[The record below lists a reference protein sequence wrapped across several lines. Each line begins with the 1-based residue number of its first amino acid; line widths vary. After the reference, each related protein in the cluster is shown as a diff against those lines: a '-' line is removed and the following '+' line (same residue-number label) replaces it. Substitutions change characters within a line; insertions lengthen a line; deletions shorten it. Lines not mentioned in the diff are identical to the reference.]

1 MLDTIQIH
9 NFKCLKGSHSLDFN
23 EGIYSIKAKKDGDFR
38 RSNRAGKTS
47 LLEAIRFAL
56 FRGSVSDYTTYGES
70 DMSVTLDISGVRLY
84 AGNDGT
90 KVNDET
96 VLVAQLKAASET
108 ILGMDYQMFAC
119 TVGAFSDSIYGFLS
133 LKPKEQKEFLLNY
146 FCDTNVDWDA
156 VREYVQEK
164 VINISEEKKEL
175 DSDIERIEKRLAEID
190 YDSYQ
195 VKLEDLK
202 YKLHVEEQ
210 EYEITKTSSES
221 MLKEYRDALS
231 KQSYLSAEIERRETI
246 KESVQEKELIL
257 RSLQDEIQA
266 NIKEQE
272 AYITLPGYD
281 YRIKAMDTRLGS
293 LQTTIQQTKAS
304 IEEYDR
310 NGGKCPILKAECPHT
325 VGLKEFYLQS
335 KITLA
340 ESEAE
345 RDKLEIDRA
354 AVREE
359 RKKASTLISKQKDL
373 INSKCIVDRDLKE
386 LRKKEHKL
394 SDLITELLS
403 LQEEVKF
410 LESSLNT
417 NRIESLVNSIAA
429 TKTSID
435 TVKGILLGYE
445 ISLTEKRTK
454 DAKLSEIESRF
465 KELSTVAKL
474 VSPKG
479 LPHILLNEVLLL
491 LESYT
496 NRYLSFVGMS
506 VVISGYSELKSLEEF
521 CHNDGTKFNK
531 NDTMCR
537 TCGAIRENKV
547 DENINIISKDSGVEW
562 FRESSGGRALIA
574 LAIRLA
580 IFKLAKTKKAE
591 ADFLILDE
599 VFTNLDSENK
609 SKALE
614 MLRFAMTDLGLRQ
627 ILLVSHD
634 EVKDYTDHEVVIS
647 HENGRVEIK

>member
-1 MLDTIQIH
+1 M
-9 NFKCLKGSHSLDFN
+9 
-23 EGIYSIKAKKDGDFR
+23 
-38 RSNRAGKTS
+38 
-47 LLEAIRFAL
+47 
-56 FRGSVSDYTTYGES
+56 
-70 DMSVTLDISGVRLY
+70 
-84 AGNDGT
+84 
-90 KVNDET
+90 
-96 VLVAQLKAASET
+96 
-108 ILGMDYQMFAC
+108 
-119 TVGAFSDSIYGFLS
+119 
-133 LKPKEQKEFLLNY
+133 
-146 FCDTNVDWDA
+146 
-156 VREYVQEK
+156 
-164 VINISEEKKEL
+164 
-175 DSDIERIEKRLAEID
+175 
-190 YDSYQ
+190 
-195 VKLEDLK
+195 
-202 YKLHVEEQ
+202 
-210 EYEITKTSSES
+210 
-221 MLKEYRDALS
+221 
-231 KQSYLSAEIERRETI
+231 
-246 KESVQEKELIL
+246 
-257 RSLQDEIQA
+257 
-266 NIKEQE
+266 
-272 AYITLPGYD
+272 
-281 YRIKAMDTRLGS
+281 
-293 LQTTIQQTKAS
+293 
-304 IEEYDR
+304 
-310 NGGKCPILKAECPHT
+310 
-325 VGLKEFYLQS
+325 
-335 KITLA
+335 
-340 ESEAE
+340 
-345 RDKLEIDRA
+345 
-354 AVREE
+354 
-359 RKKASTLISKQKDL
+359 
-373 INSKCIVDRDLKE
+373 
-386 LRKKEHKL
+386 
-394 SDLITELLS
+394 ITELLS